1 MLRVRKGVLQITEK
15 VKQIPSHEEV
25 RNIFN
30 ETYNVFYK
38 KWRNI
43 SAPDD
48 WKIMRQ
54 EAIELDRKYPYSL
67 CHQILLELIECIEAN
82 FIDRRDTSE

>member
-1 MLRVRKGVLQITEK
+1 MLQITEK
-15 VKQIPSHEEV
+15 VEHIPSHEEV

-38 KWRNI
+38 KWKNI
-43 SAPDD
+43 SNLDD

-54 EAIELDRKYPYSL
+54 EAIELDRKYDCEL
-67 CHQILLELIECIEAN
+67 CRHMVADLIECIEEEWRLKN
-82 FIDRRDTSE
+82 NGEEDG